1 MSRTEV
7 KSEDVQ
13 TFLVTAPLI
22 KSFNWVSPVQGFNP
36 VKFDGLSGENS
47 VTMGNKN
54 KEFFSLPVC
63 KFGMSRLISDNQ
75 NNKIDLSEQNFD
87 TLNDKSDL

>member
-1 MSRTEV
+1 
-7 KSEDVQ
+7 
-13 TFLVTAPLI
+13 
-22 KSFNWVSPVQGFNP
+22 
-36 VKFDGLSGENS
+36 
-47 VTMGNKN
+47 MGNKN
-54 KEFFSLPVC
+54 KEFFSLQVC